1 MAPARRASNPHV
13 ATAQT
18 EAEGPSAFG
27 FVVPGSVCS
36 PLGIHSPQQ
45 PIAMDL
51 ACFLTVAEQNLAP
64 GHLRDAASLV
74 PLPSLPRCASVDV
87 KLSFV
92 SVAALSFASCA
103 LAEVIFDQIGAPTNL
118 PTSGPEGFY
127 RYGSQI
133 FPGEPQFELLALDD
147 FSMSSA
153 FRIESVSAVIAGY
166 GSFGSFAGIQGCE
179 LRIYRSPQQ
188 AALGA
193 GAALAVASLGV
204 PASYGAFGT
213 GVRVDL
219 SLPQAIE
226 LAAGSYWMSLQAV
239 NPGSNGQIGVV
250 ISDIGDG
257 VSWQANPGGGFGVPG
272 NALQRPVNMAY
283 TLEGTMVPVPGGA
296 LTIAA
301 AIACRVTRRRYR

>member
-1 MAPARRASNPHV
+1 
-13 ATAQT
+13 
-18 EAEGPSAFG
+18 
-27 FVVPGSVCS
+27 
-36 PLGIHSPQQ
+36 
-45 PIAMDL
+45 MD
-51 ACFLTVAEQNLAP
+51 F
-64 GHLRDAASLV
+64 
-74 PLPSLPRCASVDV
+74 

-92 SVAALSFASCA
+92 SMAALSFAPCA

-153 FRIESVSAVIAGY
+153 FRIETVSAVIAGY
-166 GSFGSFAGIQGCE
+166 GSFGSFAGIQGFE
-179 LRIYRSPQQ
+179 LRIYQSPQQ

-283 TLEGTMVPVPGGA
+283 MLEGTVVPVPGGA

-301 AIACRVTRRRYR
+301 AIACRVTRRRPR

>member
-1 MAPARRASNPHV
+1 
-13 ATAQT
+13 
-18 EAEGPSAFG
+18 
-27 FVVPGSVCS
+27 
-36 PLGIHSPQQ
+36 
-45 PIAMDL
+45 MDL
-51 ACFLTVAEQNLAP
+51 ACFLAVAEQNLAP
-64 GHLRDAASLV
+64 GYFRDATSLG
-74 PLPSLPRCASVDV
+74 PLPSLPRCASVDF

-92 SVAALSFASCA
+92 SMAALSFAPCA

-166 GSFGSFAGIQGCE
+166 GSFGSFAGIQGFE
-179 LRIYRSPQQ
+179 LRIYQSPQQ

-219 SLPQAIE
+219 SLPQEIE

-283 TLEGTMVPVPGGA
+283 MLEGTMVPVPGGA

-301 AIACRVTRRRYR
+301 AIVCRVTRRRYR